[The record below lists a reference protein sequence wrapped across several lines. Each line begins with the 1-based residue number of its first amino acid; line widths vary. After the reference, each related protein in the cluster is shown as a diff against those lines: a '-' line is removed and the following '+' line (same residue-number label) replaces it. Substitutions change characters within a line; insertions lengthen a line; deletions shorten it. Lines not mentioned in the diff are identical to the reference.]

1 MAVHLFAPQSY
12 DFPSNYQR
20 KISVIRS
27 PFPICLLFICVI
39 YLIAIVLPPISL
51 AVFFGVPTGEVLPRI
66 SFLLR
71 EGNVL
76 RP

>member
-27 PFPICLLFICVI
+27 PF
-39 YLIAIVLPPISL
+39 LIFAEKHEPNLI
-51 AVFFGVPTGEVLPRI
+51 FG
-66 SFLLR
+66 
-71 EGNVL
+71 
-76 RP
+76 

>member
-27 PFPICLLFICVI
+27 PFPICLLFICSI
-39 YLIAIVLPPISL
+39 CLIAIALPPISL
-51 AVFFGVPTGEVLPRI
+51 AVFGVPTGEALPRI

>member
-12 DFPSNYQR
+12 DFPSNYQKKFR
-20 KISVIRS
+20 NSLSI
-27 PFPICLLFICVI
+27 PDLFTV
-39 YLIAIVLPPISL
+39 YLCYLSDCHYFTTYRL
-51 AVFFGVPTGEVLPRI
+51 GCFLGVPTGEALPRI